1 MPDKEPQD
9 PKDGDKDEP
18 KGPPKEEK
26 PKKPFRPPVWLIAV
40 GIFLLCL
47 AIIGGLYVWHYSST
61 HEGTDDAYISGHVHQ
76 FSSRVTGTVAA
87 VLVED
92 NQAVHAGDVLV
103 KLDPRD
109 FEVTL
114 QKAQA
119 SLAETQAQAVAAR
132 AGAEQARASKLAADG
147 QVKQA
152 NAHLEDARLNYE
164 RDAGLFQ
171 RDMRA
176 ISKQQVDTDKTNL
189 DAAQGQADATA
200 AQAAAAAANVQSADA
215 QAAVADANI
224 LGAQAQVRDAELQL
238 SYTSIIAPVDGH
250 VSRKTVEVGQRIAP
264 GQALLALVE
273 ANVWVL
279 ANMKETQL
287 KKIEIGQVASIKIDA
302 LKGMTFVGRVNSIQA
317 GSGAEFSLLP
327 PDNAT
332 GNFTKIVQR
341 VPVKIVFDEESI
353 RDFHDK
359 IVPGL
364 SVEPEIDL
372 TSLRDHQ
379 QEDELLK
386 TARKQNRD
394 REQQRAN

>member
-1 MPDKEPQD
+1 MAEEEKPQD
-9 PKDGDKDEP
+9 PPKDEP
-18 KGPPKEEK
+18 KQEEK
-26 PKKPFRPPVWLIAV
+26 PHKPFRPPLWLILV
-40 GIFLLCL
+40 GIAVLCL
-47 AIIGGLYVWHYSST
+47 AIIGGLFIWHYSST

-76 FSSRVTGTVAA
+76 FSSRVTGTVEA
-87 VLVED
+87 VLVDD
-92 NQAVHAGDVLV
+92 NQSVHAGDVLV

-109 FEVTL
+109 FQVAL

-119 SLAETQAQAVAAR
+119 SLAETQAQAIAAR
-132 AGAEQARASKLAADG
+132 AGLEQARASKLAADA

-152 NAHLEDARLNYE
+152 NAHLQDAQLNYA

-176 ISKQQVDTDKTNL
+176 ISKEQVDTDKTNL

-200 AQAAAAAANVQSADA
+200 AQAAAAGANVQTAEA
-215 QAAVADANI
+215 QVAVAEANI
-224 LGAQAQVRDAELQL
+224 LGAQSQVRDAELQL
-238 SYTSIIAPVDGH
+238 SYTSIIAPVDGR

-287 KKIEIGQVASIKIDA
+287 KQIEIGQVASIKIDA
-302 LKGMTFVGRVNSIQA
+302 LKGMTFVGRVNSIQD

-379 QEDELLK
+379 HEQELLE
-386 TARKQNRD
+386 TARKQNRE
-394 REQQRAN
+394 REQQSAH